1 MIEVRTSQI
10 TDVEDEFNK
19 GVFANQLIK
28 DKIVQGGMIP
38 KVQCCV
44 SAIANGV
51 KAAHII
57 DGREPH
63 SLLMEILTDIGCGT
77 KIDA

>member
-1 MIEVRTSQI
+1 M
-10 TDVEDEFNK
+10 
-19 GVFANQLIK
+19 
-28 DKIVQGGMIP
+28 
-38 KVQCCV
+38 

-63 SLLMEILTDIGCGT
+63 SLLTQPTALFHVSTALAIASTYVQALAIEET
-77 KIDA
+77 KKG